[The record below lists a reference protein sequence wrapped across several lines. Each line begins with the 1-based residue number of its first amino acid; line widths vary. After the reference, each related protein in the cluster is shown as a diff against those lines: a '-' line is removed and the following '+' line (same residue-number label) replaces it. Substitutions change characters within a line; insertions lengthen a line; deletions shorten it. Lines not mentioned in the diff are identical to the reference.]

1 MAAAIALRGHAA
13 RSPARLRGRNPI
25 TAFVSGGRRS
35 KALWRQ
41 FREPRRE
48 YALLSGTATGGIME
62 SVAQIGPSIRIKGQ
76 IFAQEPL
83 TIAGHV
89 TGTIDVTGHPLV
101 VTDSGH
107 IAADIVAHTIVI
119 GGSVNGKVLADGR
132 IVVNKTATFEGDLS
146 APAVSVHDG
155 ALVQGRLE
163 IAGRR

>member
-1 MAAAIALRGHAA
+1 
-13 RSPARLRGRNPI
+13 
-25 TAFVSGGRRS
+25 
-35 KALWRQ
+35 
-41 FREPRRE
+41 
-48 YALLSGTATGGIME
+48 ME

-119 GGSVNGKVLADGR
+119 GGSVNGKILADGR

>member
-1 MAAAIALRGHAA
+1 
-13 RSPARLRGRNPI
+13 
-25 TAFVSGGRRS
+25 
-35 KALWRQ
+35 
-41 FREPRRE
+41 
-48 YALLSGTATGGIME
+48 ME
-62 SVAQIGPSIRIKGQ
+62 SVAQIGPSIRIKGE

-89 TGTIDVTGHPLV
+89 TGSIDVTGHPLV

-119 GGSVNGKVLADGR
+119 GGSVNGKILADGR
-132 IVVNKTATFEGDLS
+132 IVVNKTATFEGNLS
-146 APAVSVHDG
+146 APAISVHDG